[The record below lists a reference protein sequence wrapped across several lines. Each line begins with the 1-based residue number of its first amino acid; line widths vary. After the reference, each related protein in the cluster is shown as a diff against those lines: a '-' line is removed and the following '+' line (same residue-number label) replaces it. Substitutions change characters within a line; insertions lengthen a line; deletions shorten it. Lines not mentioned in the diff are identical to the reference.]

1 MRASLLLFSSH
12 RFLSHKKT
20 AVDFL
25 LTTSLSEGDNL
36 KKEVAHS
43 MKRIPFVILLILVL
57 LISCENSPKNES
69 LGNPVVM
76 TIDLSD
82 LKTGDSIPKT
92 VTGNVEFQLEGLDL
106 SDGVV
111 IIDGNSSKSLA
122 TGKSASENN
131 SLFKRKDGTYIPVP
145 DEDQKA
151 RFYSTDINSLNS
163 TTIRFKKIKLDDD
176 FKIDSEEYPERIG
189 VEEEFYYLNFYSP
202 KWQNLERSEVV
213 FWLAGVGHYSCSL
226 LHWNL
231 MGKEY
236 NTKKVFNFSSPCF
249 NSGLGIDLYAVLSG
263 SDKFRLYVLN
273 PIELNENAAISI
285 DGNRG
290 G

>member
-1 MRASLLLFSSH
+1 M
-12 RFLSHKKT
+12 
-20 AVDFL
+20 
-25 LTTSLSEGDNL
+25 E
-36 KKEVAHS
+36 
-43 MKRIPFVILLILVL
+43 
-57 LISCENSPKNES
+57 
-69 LGNPVVM
+69 
-76 TIDLSD
+76 
-82 LKTGDSIPKT
+82 TGDSIERA

-111 IIDGNSSKSLA
+111 IIAGNVSKSLS
-122 TGKSASENN
+122 TGKSVSENN

-145 DEDQKA
+145 DEDKKA
-151 RFYSTDINSLNS
+151 IFYATDITLNS
-163 TTIRFKKIKLDDD
+163 TTIRFKKLKLDDD
-176 FKIDSEEYPERIG
+176 FKINSDEYPGRTG

-202 KWQNLERSEVV
+202 KWKDLDRSEVV

-236 NTKKVFNFSSPCF
+236 NTKKIFNFSSSYF

-263 SDKFRLYVLN
+263 SDEFRLYVLN
-273 PIELNENAAISI
+273 PIELNENDAISI